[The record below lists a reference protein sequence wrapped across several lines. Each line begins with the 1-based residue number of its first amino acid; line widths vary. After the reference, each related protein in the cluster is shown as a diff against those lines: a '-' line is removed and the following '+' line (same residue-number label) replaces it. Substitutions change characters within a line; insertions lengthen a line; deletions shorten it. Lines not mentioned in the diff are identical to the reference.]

1 MQFIVVPRTGCGDRV
16 VAIAIGSAPS
26 RCRGF
31 GMLVALDILA
41 WSPNVM
47 TGEWA
52 RHTIRI
58 LQFQVLYGNI
68 PGVQIPIPHPHHT
81 RRPKLHSRTKFQATE
96 KQQEQQL
103 RIDAKHRAIY
113 CYNYSSV
120 QAEGAKGASSQPGK
134 HE

>member
-1 MQFIVVPRTGCGDRV
+1 MQFIVVPRTDALV
-16 VAIAIGSAPS
+16 MVAMAIGSAPS

-58 LQFQVLYGNI
+58 LRFQVLYGNI
-68 PGVQIPIPHPHHT
+68 PGVQIPIPHPNHT

-96 KQQEQQL
+96 KQQEQQPQP
-103 RIDAKHRAIY
+103 IDAKHRPIY

-120 QAEGAKGASSQPGK
+120 QAEGAKRASSKPAK